1 MAKRSDKRS
10 EASARGAVV
19 TFADVA
25 GRADFTDDADVVVVG
40 SGAGGGAIAA
50 ELAEGGRSVILLEE
64 GGYYREKDFTSD
76 PPSMIRKLY
85 RNAGTAVIRG
95 RPNIIFSEGRCVGGS
110 TVINGGMS
118 WRTPEKVLKR
128 WVWEHGLGDFTPEA
142 MAPFFDQVEA
152 RVSVG
157 PQDPE
162 SIGRDAELM
171 VEGADRLGYR
181 WIPALRNH
189 KHCAGSN
196 LCGFGCPTGAKQS
209 VLVTYVPRTLAAGG
223 KLYAGCGVENIITDG
238 HRATGVVARFRDPES
253 GRRGPRL
260 TVRAKVVVLACGA
273 IQTPA
278 LLLRNGL
285 ANSSR
290 QAGRNFLCHPN
301 SKVVGVFDRDIES
314 WKGVIQG
321 NQIREFIDEGIL
333 ITTTMVPPGILAM
346 SLPSF
351 GDESFAVMRD
361 YNKMLVAGCLVE
373 DTGSG
378 RVSLD
383 LFGEAK
389 MRYDVND
396 RDFANLIRG
405 AALTAEILFAAGARK
420 VLLPIDSLPSIS
432 SPDEIQ
438 KLYQAPIPKDQ
449 VECLTVHAMGT
460 CRMGIDRHSSVVQ
473 PSGETWD
480 VPGLFV
486 ADASVFPTPI
496 GVNPQISIMALATRT
511 GRLILDGGRRYFA

>member
-1 MAKRSDKRS
+1 MASDNVVRFDD
-10 EASARGAVV
+10 AGSADRVES
-19 TFADVA
+19 
-25 GRADFTDDADVVVVG
+25 ADVVVVG

-50 ELAEGGRSVILLEE
+50 ELAEGGRSVILVEE
-64 GGYYREKDFTSD
+64 GGYYTQKDFTSN
-76 PPSMIRKLY
+76 PPDMIRKLY

-95 RPNIIFSEGRCVGGS
+95 RPNIVFSEGRCVGGS

-118 WRTPEKVLKR
+118 WRTPEKVLRR
-128 WVWEHGLGDFTPEA
+128 WVWEHGLTDLTPEKL
-142 MAPFFDQVEA
+142 APFFEQVEKS
-152 RVSVG
+152 VSVG

-162 SIGRDAELM
+162 SLGSDAELM
-171 VEGADRLGYR
+171 ARGADKLGYK

-196 LCGFGCPTGAKQS
+196 LCAFGCPTGAKQS
-209 VLVTYVPRTLAAGG
+209 VLVTYVPRMLAAGG
-223 KLYAGCGVENIITDG
+223 RLFAGCTVEKVTTDG
-238 HRATGVVARFRDPES
+238 HRATGIVARFRHPES

-285 ANSSR
+285 TNSSGEV
-290 QAGRNFLCHPN
+290 GRNFLCHPN
-301 SKVVGVFDRDIES
+301 SKVVGIFDRDIEA

-321 NQIREFIDEGIL
+321 NQVREFIDEGIL
-333 ITTTMVPPGILAM
+333 ITTTMVPPGLLAM
-346 SLPSF
+346 SLPHF
-351 GDESFAVMRD
+351 GQESWQLMRD

-373 DTGSG
+373 DTGTG

-383 LFGEAK
+383 VFGEAK

-396 RDFANLIRG
+396 RDFSNLIRG
-405 AALTAEILFAAGARK
+405 AALTAEILFAAGARR
-420 VLLPIDSLPSIS
+420 VLLPIDDLPSIS
-432 SPDEIQ
+432 SPDEIR
-438 KLYQAPIPKDQ
+438 KLYERPIPKDQ

-460 CRMGIDRHSSVVQ
+460 CKMGVDPRSSVVQ
-473 PSGETWD
+473 PTGETWD
-480 VPGLFV
+480 VPGLFI

-496 GVNPQISIMALATRT
+496 GVNPQISIMALASRT
-511 GRLILDGGRRYFA
+511 GRLILDGERRYFA

>member
-1 MAKRSDKRS
+1 MASDN
-10 EASARGAVV
+10 VV
-19 TFADVA
+19 TFSSA
-25 GRADFTDDADVVVVG
+25 GAGDRVESADVVVVG

-50 ELAEGGRSVILLEE
+50 ELAEGGRSVILVEE
-64 GGYYREKDFTSD
+64 GGYYTQKDFTSN
-76 PPSMIRKLY
+76 PPDMIRKLY

-95 RPNIIFSEGRCVGGS
+95 RPNIVFSEGRCVGGS

-118 WRTPEKVLKR
+118 WRTPEKVLRR
-128 WVWEHGLGDFTPEA
+128 WVWEHGLTDFTPEKL
-142 MAPFFDQVEA
+142 APFFDRVEKS
-152 RVSVG
+152 VSVG

-162 SIGRDAELM
+162 SLGSDAELM
-171 VEGADRLGYR
+171 ARGADALGYK

-196 LCGFGCPTGAKQS
+196 LCAFGCPTGAKQS
-209 VLVTYVPRTLAAGG
+209 VLVTYVPRMLAAGG
-223 KLYAGCGVENIITDG
+223 RLFAGCTVERVTTDG
-238 HRATGVVARFRDPES
+238 RRATGIIARFRDPES

-285 ANSSR
+285 TNSSGEV
-290 QAGRNFLCHPN
+290 GRNFLCHPN
-301 SKVVGVFDRDIES
+301 SKVVGIFDRDIEA

-333 ITTTMVPPGILAM
+333 ITTTMVPPGLLAM
-346 SLPSF
+346 SLPHF
-351 GDESFAVMRD
+351 GRESWELMRD

-373 DTGSG
+373 DTGTG

-405 AALTAEILFAAGARK
+405 AALTAEILFAAGAKK
-420 VLLPIDSLPSIS
+420 VLLPIDDLPAIS
-432 SPDEIQ
+432 SADEIR
-438 KLYQAPIPKDQ
+438 KLYEHPIPKDQ

-460 CRMGIDRHSSVVQ
+460 CRMGVDPRSSVVQ
-473 PSGETWD
+473 PTGESWD
-480 VPGLFV
+480 VPGLFI

-496 GVNPQISIMALATRT
+496 GVNPQISIMALASRT
-511 GRLILDGGRRYFA
+511 GRFLLDEERRYFA

>member
-1 MAKRSDKRS
+1 MASDEFSRD
-10 EASARGAVV
+10 AIVTYDDVMRGGAREL
-19 TFADVA
+19 
-25 GRADFTDDADVVVVG
+25 RESADVVVVG
-40 SGAGGGAIAA
+40 SGAGGGAVAA
-50 ELAEGGRSVILLEE
+50 ELAEGGLSVILVEE
-64 GGYYREKDFTSD
+64 GGYYTERDFTSQ
-76 PPSMIRKLY
+76 PPAMIKKLY

-95 RPNIIFSEGRCVGGS
+95 QPNIIFSEGRCVGGS

-128 WVWEHGLGDFTPEA
+128 WQWEHGLADFTPEKLE
-142 MAPFFDQVEA
+142 PFFAKVEE

-162 SIGRDAELM
+162 SVGSDAELM
-171 VEGADRLGYR
+171 KKGADRLGYKS
-181 WIPALRNH
+181 IPAMRNH

-196 LCGFGCPTGAKQS
+196 LCAFGCPTGAKQS

-223 KLYAGCGVENIITDG
+223 RLFAGCAVESVTTDG
-238 HRATGVVARFRDPES
+238 RRATGIVARFRNPET
-253 GRRGPRL
+253 GQRGPRL
-260 TVRAKVVVLACGA
+260 TVTAGAVVLACGA
-273 IQTPA
+273 VQTPA

-285 ANSSR
+285 ANSSGMV
-290 QAGRNFLCHPN
+290 GRNFLCHPN
-301 SKVVGVFDRDIES
+301 AKVVGIFDHDIHA

-346 SLPSF
+346 SLPWF
-351 GDESFAVMRD
+351 GAESYAVMRD
-361 YNKMLVAGCLVE
+361 YDKMLVAGCLVE
-373 DTGSG
+373 DTGAG
-378 RVSLD
+378 QVSLD

-389 MRYDVND
+389 MRYDIND

-405 AALTAEILFAAGARK
+405 AALTAEILFAAGARQ
-420 VLLPIDSLPSIS
+420 VLLPIDDLPSIS

-438 KLYQAPIPKDQ
+438 KLYRHPIPKDQ

-460 CRMGIDRHSSVVQ
+460 CKMGVDAASSVVQ
-473 PSGETWD
+473 PNGETWD
-480 VPGLFV
+480 IPGLYI

-496 GVNPQISIMALATRT
+496 GVNPQISIMAVATRI
-511 GRLILDGGRRYFA
+511 GRLLLD

>member
-1 MAKRSDKRS
+1 MPAPSKGSPS
-10 EASARGAVV
+10 GAVV
-19 TFADVA
+19 TFGDVA
-25 GRADFTDDADVVVVG
+25 DRADLVESADVVVVG

-50 ELAEGGRSVILLEE
+50 ELAEAGRSVILVEE
-64 GGYYREKDFTSD
+64 GGYYSDKDFTSD
-76 PPSMIRKLY
+76 PPAMIRKLY

-118 WRTPEKVLKR
+118 WRTPDKVLKR
-128 WVWEHGLGDFTPEA
+128 WVWEHGLTDLAPEKL
-142 MAPFFDQVEA
+142 APFFDKVEE

-162 SIGRDAELM
+162 SLGRDAELM
-171 VEGADRLGYR
+171 AQGADRLGYR

-196 LCGFGCPTGAKQS
+196 LCAFGCPTGAKQS

-223 KLYAGCGVENIITDG
+223 RLYAGCAVESITTDG
-238 HRATGVVARFRDPES
+238 QRATGVVARFRHPES

-273 IQTPA
+273 IQTPR

-290 QAGRNFLCHPN
+290 QVGRNFLCHPN
-301 SKVVGVFDRDIES
+301 SKVVGIFDHDIES

-321 NQIREFIDEGIL
+321 NQIREFLDEGIM

-351 GDESFAVMRD
+351 GEESLAVMRD

-396 RDFANLIRG
+396 RDFANLVRG

-420 VLLPIDSLPSIS
+420 VLLPVDGLPSIS
-432 SPDEIQ
+432 SPDEIR
-438 KLYQAPIPKDQ
+438 KLFESPIPKDQ
-449 VECLTVHAMGT
+449 MECLTVHAMGT
-460 CRMGIDRHSSVVQ
+460 CRMGVERASSVVQ
-473 PSGETWD
+473 PTGETWD

-486 ADASVFPTPI
+486 ADASLFPTPI
-496 GVNPQISIMALATRT
+496 GVNPQISIMAMSTRI
-511 GRLILDGGRRYFA
+511 GRLILNEERRYFA

>member
-1 MAKRSDKRS
+1 MAKPS
-10 EASARGAVV
+10 EAFSRDAIV
-19 TFADVA
+19 TFEDVVRGGA
-25 GRADFTDDADVVVVG
+25 RELRESADVVVVG

-50 ELAEGGRSVILLEE
+50 ELAEAGRSVILIEE
-64 GGYYREKDFTSD
+64 GGYYTERDFTSH
-76 PPSMIRKLY
+76 PPSMIKKLY

-118 WRTPEKVLKR
+118 WRTPDKVLKR
-128 WVWEHGLGDFTPEA
+128 WQWEHGLTELSPEA
-142 MAPFFDQVEA
+142 LDPIFTKVEE

-162 SIGRDAELM
+162 SIGSDAELM
-171 VEGADRLGYR
+171 QKGADRLGYK
-181 WIPALRNH
+181 WIPAMRNH

-196 LCGFGCPTGAKQS
+196 LCAFGCPTGAKQS

-223 KLYAGCGVENIITDG
+223 RLFAGCAVESITTDG
-238 HRATGVVARFRDPES
+238 HRATGVVARFRHPES
-253 GRRGPRL
+253 GQRGPRL
-260 TVRAKVVVLACGA
+260 VVEAKTVVLACGA

-285 ANSSR
+285 ANSSGMV
-290 QAGRNFLCHPN
+290 GRNFLCHPN
-301 SKVVGVFDRDIES
+301 SKVVGVFDHDIEA

-346 SLPSF
+346 SLPMF
-351 GDESFAVMRD
+351 GAESLEVMRD
-361 YNKMLVAGCLVE
+361 YNRMLVAGCLVE

-378 RVSLD
+378 QVSLD
-383 LFGEAK
+383 LFGEPK

-405 AALTAEILFAAGARK
+405 AALTAEILFAAGAKK
-420 VLLPIDSLPSIS
+420 VLLPIDDLPAIS
-432 SPDEIQ
+432 SPDEIAT
-438 KLYQAPIPKDQ
+438 LYRHPIPKDQ

-460 CRMGIDRHSSVVQ
+460 CKMGVDPRSSVVK
-473 PSGETWD
+473 PNGETWD
-480 VPGLFV
+480 VPGLYV

-496 GVNPQISIMALATRT
+496 GVNPQISIMAMATRI
-511 GRLILDGGRRYFA
+511 GQLLRDQRP